1 MPGDIIV
8 SVADWGPGV
17 TKAVVTSFDPEDA
30 RFKALGVRTPG
41 RDPPALNISH
51 HSIKLLETL
60 HLFETHIITL
70 TFLVMNNI
78 NIIEKKQLIYMSAGA

>member
-8 SVADWGPGV
+8 SIADWGPGV

-41 RDPPALNISH
+41 WDPPVFYISH
-51 HSIKLLETL
+51 Q
-60 HLFETHIITL
+60 HIEL
-70 TFLVMNNI
+70 
-78 NIIEKKQLIYMSAGA
+78 